1 MYLNSLLEGILC
13 WWLYLPSNMS
23 NKISTGEDKQST
35 TTEDRR
41 KTLFS
46 IENFKLRATNWRID
60 VKLNILF
67 KLLELHQRCE
77 MSGYVTERLSSPEQI
92 TNLFGYRQTVAKSLS
107 SSKFFNWVLT
117 HSLPDRA
124 LVKIHQN
131 YQISFHKIP
140 WKTNS
145 TMWKNCQRG
154 VNWMVRPKVFINRLK
169 S

>member
-13 WWLYLPSNMS
+13 WWLHLPSNMS
-23 NKISTGEDKQST
+23 NKISTGENKQST

-67 KLLELHQRCE
+67 ELLELHQRCE

-92 TNLFGYRQTVAKSLS
+92 TNLFGYRKTVAKSLR
-107 SSKFFNWVLT
+107 SSKFLKLGINPFTPRQGLSQN
-117 HSLPDRA
+117 SPKLP
-124 LVKIHQN
+124 N
-131 YQISFHKIP
+131 F
-140 WKTNS
+140 
-145 TMWKNCQRG
+145 
-154 VNWMVRPKVFINRLK
+154 K

>member
-13 WWLYLPSNMS
+13 WWLHLPSNMS
-23 NKISTGEDKQST
+23 NKISTGENKQST

-41 KTLFS
+41 KTVFS
-46 IENFKLRATNWRID
+46 IENFKLRATNWRIH

-67 KLLELHQRCE
+67 KLLELHQRCK

-92 TNLFGYRQTVAKSLS
+92 TNLLGYRKTVAKSLRS
-107 SSKFFNWVLT
+107 NKFLNWVIRSHTGPRSKFT
-117 HSLPDRA
+117 
-124 LVKIHQN
+124 KTTK
-131 YQISFHKIP
+131 FHFIKW

-154 VNWMVRPKVFINRLK
+154 VNWMVTPKVFINRLK